1 MQKQQIP
8 LKNSLF
14 LLLAAVIW
22 GIAFVAQSVGMDY
35 VGGFTFN
42 AVRSLIGSAVLV
54 PLILIPGQKN
64 SDNSEISEAAASTT
78 SGIQKRKDLII
89 GGISCGICLC
99 LASNFQQFGIKY
111 TTVGK
116 AGFITACYIVIVPII
131 GLFLGKK
138 CSKFIWAAVA
148 MALIGLYLLCITD
161 GFSIGKGDLLVLV
174 CAFLFSIHI
183 LVIDHF
189 SPKADGVKL
198 SCIQFLTCGDPV
210 CHPCPDPGT
219 SPGFLYSGSMAA
231 HPLCRCHVLRCCL
244 YSAGHRSEE
253 HEPHCGIPDPQYG
266 VLHLRTCRMDH
277 PWTAAKRK
285 RNPWM
290 CDHVCSY
297 HLAQLLRRIPPRYK
311 TAYASYI
318 KTGAVQLFHCIAPV
332 FMNLF
337 YSTLPTF
344 LWKCSFIFAKLSSL
358 RSCSNLHASSLAI
371 SGSTPRYSSILL
383 NTVCLS

>member
-1 MQKQQIP
+1 M
-8 LKNSLF
+8 
-14 LLLAAVIW
+14 
-22 GIAFVAQSVGMDY
+22 
-35 VGGFTFN
+35 
-42 AVRSLIGSAVLV
+42 
-54 PLILIPGQKN
+54 
-64 SDNSEISEAAASTT
+64 
-78 SGIQKRKDLII
+78 
-89 GGISCGICLC
+89 
-99 LASNFQQFGIKY
+99 
-111 TTVGK
+111 
-116 AGFITACYIVIVPII
+116 VPII

-161 GFSIGKGDLLVLV
+161 GFSIGKGDLLVPV

-198 SCIQFLTCGDPV
+198 PVSISDLRDPV

-297 HLAQLLRRIPPRYK
+297 HPCPASSEGYLPGI

-337 YSTLPTF
+337 YSTLPNVLMEVF
-344 LWKCSFIFAKLSSL
+344 FYL
-358 RSCSNLHASSLAI
+358 RETLIAEVML
-371 SGSTPRYSSILL
+371 
-383 NTVCLS
+383 

>member
-8 LKNSLF
+8 LKNSLL

-54 PLILIPGQKN
+54 PLILIPGQKI

-78 SGIQKRKDLII
+78 SGIQKLKDLII

-198 SCIQFLTCGDPV
+198 SCIQFLTCGILSAIPALILE
-210 CHPCPDPGT
+210 HPQVSSILAAWQPI
-219 SPGFLYSGSMAA
+219 LYAGVMSCGVAYTLQVIGQKNMNPTVASLILSMESCISVLAGWIILGQQLSAKEILGCVIMFAA
-231 HPLCRCHVLRCCL
+231 
-244 YSAGHRSEE
+244 
-253 HEPHCGIPDPQYG
+253 II
-266 VLHLRTCRMDH
+266 
-277 PWTAAKRK
+277 
-285 RNPWM
+285 
-290 CDHVCSY
+290 
-297 HLAQLLRRIPPRYK
+297 LAQLPQK
-311 TAYASYI
+311 DTSQ
-318 KTGAVQLFHCIAPV
+318 V
-332 FMNLF
+332 
-337 YSTLPTF
+337 
-344 LWKCSFIFAKLSSL
+344 
-358 RSCSNLHASSLAI
+358 
-371 SGSTPRYSSILL
+371 
-383 NTVCLS
+383 